1 MTKFTFRLCPS
12 DSFFL
17 MPNSMLSQLNE
28 LDESAIKVLCL
39 LSSGT
44 VRDEKTLGEALHYP
58 PEIVERALNLLLEHG
73 VLEKDEGVLR
83 PVLLENKIATRRKK
97 TEQRPLDYT
106 MEEIDYAKNQNPKL
120 ADLLQIAQLLMK
132 KPLNPSE
139 TKLLYSFSEWYGVS
153 IEAIVILLNYCV
165 NYGKNNLRYVEKIII
180 DWNESGLTAAE
191 DAEAYVEKLIK
202 KEEQESEIRAIFG
215 IGSRPLSTAER
226 GYVSKWIE
234 EYQSPLELIAL
245 AYDKTVDALGQPKMS
260 YCNKILKDWA
270 EKGYRTAED
279 TQEEQKPTSKK
290 KKVEKGK
297 KKEDNFDL
305 DKYAQWSFEQIDQW
319 ELPEESKTSD
329 VDHLEKP
336 EL

>member
-1 MTKFTFRLCPS
+1 MTKFTFKLCPA

-17 MPNSMLSQLNE
+17 MPNSLLSKLNE
-28 LDESAIKVLCL
+28 LDESALKVLCL

-44 VRDEKTLGEALHYP
+44 VRDERTLGEALHYP
-58 PEIVERALNLLLEHG
+58 PEIVERALGLLVEHG
-73 VLEKDEGVLR
+73 VLEKEEGTLR
-83 PVLLENKIATRRKK
+83 PVLLENKPATRRKRS
-97 TEQRPLDYT
+97 EQRPLDYT
-106 MEEIDYAKNQNPKL
+106 MEEIDYAKSQNPKL

-153 IEAIVILLNYCV
+153 VEAIVILLDYCV

-180 DWNESGLTAAE
+180 EWNESGLVAAE

-202 KEEQESEIRAIFG
+202 KEERESEIRAVFG

-226 GYVSKWIE
+226 GYLTRWIE

-245 AYDKTVDALGQPKMS
+245 AYDKTVDAIGQPKMS

-270 EKGYRTAED
+270 DKGYRTAED
-279 TQEEQKPTSKK
+279 TEAEMKPAPKK
-290 KKVEKGK
+290 KKKEKE
-297 KKEDNFDL
+297 KKEDSFDL
-305 DKYAQWSFEQIDQW
+305 NKYAQWSFEQIDKW
-319 ELPEESKTSD
+319 ELPEEG
-329 VDHLEKP
+329 EKKDGSA
-336 EL
+336 EEN